1 MQILL
6 AFIVGAVIGAALHFL
21 VPGRSTRGVALGPI
35 VGAAAAGLVW
45 MILTWAGVGLDSPWL
60 WLSACACAWLWLS
73 AWECV
78 CSPAPWGWFVA
89 EPWSWPKVRPCP

>member
-1 MQILL
+1 VQILL
-6 AFIVGAVIGAALHFL
+6 AFIVGAVIGAALHFV

-60 WLSACACAWLWLS
+60 WLSA
-73 AWECV
+73 
-78 CSPAPWGWFVA
+78 FVA
-89 EPWSWPKVRPCP
+89 PAVVTYPVLLLLTRARTGHDARERARLKIG

>member
-6 AFIVGAVIGAALHFL
+6 AFIVGAVIGAALHFV

-60 WLSACACAWLWLS
+60 WLSA
-73 AWECV
+73 
-78 CSPAPWGWFVA
+78 FVA
-89 EPWSWPKVRPCP
+89 PAVVTYPLLLILTRTRTAHDARERAQLKIG

>member
-1 MQILL
+1 VQILL
-6 AFIVGAVIGAALHFL
+6 AFIVGAVIGAALHFV

-60 WLSACACAWLWLS
+60 WLSA
-73 AWECV
+73 
-78 CSPAPWGWFVA
+78 FVA
-89 EPWSWPKVRPCP
+89 PAVVTFPALMILTRTRTAHDARERAQLRIG

>member
-6 AFIVGAVIGAALHFL
+6 AFIVGAAIGAAAHFL

-35 VGAAAAGLVW
+35 LGAAAAGLVW

-60 WLSACACAWLWLS
+60 WLSALVA
-73 AWECV
+73 
-78 CSPAPWGWFVA
+78 PAVVTYPALVLLTRTRTAHDARERAQLKIG
-89 EPWSWPKVRPCP
+89 

>member
-60 WLSACACAWLWLS
+60 WLSA
-73 AWECV
+73 
-78 CSPAPWGWFVA
+78 FVA
-89 EPWSWPKVRPCP
+89 PAVVTYPVLLILTRTRTGHDASERARLRIG

>member
-6 AFIVGAVIGAALHFL
+6 AFIVGAVIGAALHFV

-60 WLSACACAWLWLS
+60 WLSAFLA
-73 AWECV
+73 
-78 CSPAPWGWFVA
+78 PAVVTYPVLLLLTRARTGRDA
-89 EPWSWPKVRPCP
+89 RERARLKIG

>member
-6 AFIVGAVIGAALHFL
+6 AFLVGAAIGAAAHFV

-35 VGAAAAGLVW
+35 LGAFAAGLVC

-60 WLSACACAWLWLS
+60 WLSA
-73 AWECV
+73 
-78 CSPAPWGWFVA
+78 FVA
-89 EPWSWPKVRPCP
+89 PIVVTYPVLLILARTRTAHDERERAQLKIG

>member
-6 AFIVGAVIGAALHFL
+6 AFIVGAVIGAALHFV

-60 WLSACACAWLWLS
+60 WLSA
-73 AWECV
+73 
-78 CSPAPWGWFVA
+78 FVA
-89 EPWSWPKVRPCP
+89 PAVVTYPVLLLLTRARTGHDARERARLKIG

>member
-6 AFIVGAVIGAALHFL
+6 AFLVGAAIGAAAHFL

-35 VGAAAAGLVW
+35 LGAFAAGLVW

-60 WLSACACAWLWLS
+60 WLSAFI
-73 AWECV
+73 
-78 CSPAPWGWFVA
+78 APIVVTYPVLLILARTRTAHDARERAQLKIG
-89 EPWSWPKVRPCP
+89 

>member
-6 AFIVGAVIGAALHFL
+6 AFIVGAVIGAALHFV

-60 WLSACACAWLWLS
+60 WLSA
-73 AWECV
+73 
-78 CSPAPWGWFVA
+78 FVA
-89 EPWSWPKVRPCP
+89 PAVVTYPVLLILTRARTGHDARERARLKIG

>member
-6 AFIVGAVIGAALHFL
+6 AFIVGAVIGAALHFV

-60 WLSACACAWLWLS
+60 WLSA
-73 AWECV
+73 
-78 CSPAPWGWFVA
+78 FVA
-89 EPWSWPKVRPCP
+89 PAVVTYPVLLLLARARTGHDARERARLKIG